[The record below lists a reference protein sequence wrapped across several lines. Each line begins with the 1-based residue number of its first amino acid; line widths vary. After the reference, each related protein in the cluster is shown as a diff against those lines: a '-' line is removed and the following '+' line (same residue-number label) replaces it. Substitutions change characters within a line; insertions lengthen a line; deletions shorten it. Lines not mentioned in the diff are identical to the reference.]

1 MLYSVR
7 RACFGSGGGGG
18 GGLSSGEGTK
28 QNFPTHILQQKAGLA
43 EAGGSEAEVVR
54 KQKYTL
60 FIVLQ
65 NAPTEKVGLGEAA
78 GSSRKL
84 KRKQHQKETPPVIE

>member
-1 MLYSVR
+1 MAWNSRPSQYHLHNKCWGQS
-7 RACFGSGGGGG
+7 
-18 GGLSSGEGTK
+18 
-28 QNFPTHILQQKAGLA
+28 THILQQKAGLA

-65 NAPTEKVGLGEAA
+65 NAPTEKVGLAEAF

-84 KRKQHQKETPPVIE
+84 KRKQHFNVYLFGYRVFETAHIYTE